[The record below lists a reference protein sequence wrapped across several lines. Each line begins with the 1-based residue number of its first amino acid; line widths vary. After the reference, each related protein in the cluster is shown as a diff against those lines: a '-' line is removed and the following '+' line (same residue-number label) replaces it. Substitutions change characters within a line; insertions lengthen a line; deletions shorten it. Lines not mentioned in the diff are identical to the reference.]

1 MSTLALQRSMAALEA
16 PELTAPVRIE
26 VRGLRVEVEGARGR
40 RQTLLSDLSFVLEPG
55 ELVAIVGGSGAG
67 KTTLLNCLAGVR
79 PVATGMVRYNGGDLA
94 QNLTNYRT
102 LFGYVP
108 QDDIVHREL
117 TVERTLHYAAR
128 LRLAGL
134 GPDERLERVERAMA
148 VLGLAAH
155 ARQKVSSLSG
165 GQRKRTSIGAELL
178 TDPGVFFLDE
188 PTSGLDPATGQ
199 DMMRQLKQLTGRGS
213 TVIVTTHTPADIAGC
228 DRVVFLAR
236 GGHLGFNG
244 TPAAALA
251 YFGATTLGEIYQ
263 KLVSEATPAEWAGRF
278 RSSDHYQEPA
288 APGVQATPRVRRRT
302 GLAHQAI
309 VLTERNFEI
318 LLNNRLTLAIL
329 AGAPAMV
336 IGMFAVL
343 FRPGAF
349 ALADPSPQAAI
360 MILFWVAFGGFF
372 FGLTYGLLQICTEFS
387 IFHRER
393 LVNLRVGPYVLS
405 KMAVLV
411 PLMVVVVVLMVGI
424 LRALDRLPSG
434 SFVDVYIP
442 ITITLLL
449 DGLAAIALGLLSSA
463 AVSRPEQATLV
474 LPMLCFPQVLFSG
487 AILPVPLMAPVGKV
501 ISYAM
506 SDRWAFDALGKSV
519 DMNRLFGEGAS
530 PLGPPLRQQYE
541 DTFSGGLAVDWIVM
555 AGMTVFFLAATC
567 VVLARK
573 KTSFS

>member
-1 MSTLALQRSMAALEA
+1 MTSIALTHAASSEF

-26 VRGLRVEVEGARGR
+26 VRGLRVEIERARGR
-40 RQTLLSDLSFVLEPG
+40 RQTLLSDLSFVMEPG

-79 PVATGMVRYNGGDLA
+79 PVGPGMVRYNGGDLA
-94 QNLTNYRT
+94 ANLTNYRT

-128 LRLAGL
+128 MRLAGME
-134 GPDERLERVERAMA
+134 PYDRKERVERAMA
-148 VLGLAAH
+148 VLGLASH
-155 ARQKVSSLSG
+155 ATQKVSSLSG

-199 DMMRQLKQLTGRGS
+199 DMMHQLKQLTQRGS
-213 TVIVTTHTPADIAGC
+213 TVVVTTHAPSDIATC

-236 GGHLGFNG
+236 GGHLAFTG
-244 TPAAALA
+244 TPGEALRYFEAPSFEAIYARLVGEESPAAWSSKFRA
-251 YFGATTLGEIYQ
+251 
-263 KLVSEATPAEWAGRF
+263 SEHF
-278 RSSDHYQEPA
+278 REPA
-288 APGVQATPRVRRRT
+288 PLAGQPTPRARRRT
-302 GLAHQAI
+302 GLVHQSV
-309 VLTERNFEI
+309 VLTQRNFEI
-318 LLNNRLTLAIL
+318 LMRNRLTLAIL

-336 IGMFAVL
+336 IAMFAIL

-349 ALADPSPQAAI
+349 DLADPSPQAAV

-387 IFHRER
+387 IYHRER

-411 PLMVVVVVLMVGI
+411 PLMVVVVVLMVAV
-424 LRALDRLPSG
+424 LRALNRLPSD

-442 ITITLLL
+442 VTITLLL
-449 DGLAAIALGLLSSA
+449 DGLAAIALGLFASA

-506 SDRWAFDALGKSV
+506 SDRWAFDALGKSI
-519 DMNRLFGEGAS
+519 DLNRLFAEGTS
-530 PLGPPLRQQYE
+530 PLGPPLLAQYE
-541 DTFSGGLAVDWIVM
+541 DTFSGGLAVDWFVM

-573 KTSFS
+573 RTSFSV